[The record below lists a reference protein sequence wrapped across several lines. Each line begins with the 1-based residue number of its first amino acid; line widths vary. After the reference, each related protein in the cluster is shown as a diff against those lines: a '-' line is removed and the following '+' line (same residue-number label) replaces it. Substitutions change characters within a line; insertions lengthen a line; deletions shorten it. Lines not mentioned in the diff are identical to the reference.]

1 MMEHSIY
8 SILSPEGFASIL
20 YKDAKKSKEAAEVMK
35 ITSKELFALGVI
47 DRVIKEDIP
56 LTVDGM
62 DTVVEDLTS
71 NIDDFFEKYTSKS
84 KAEIA
89 EDRYNR
95 FRKF

>member
-1 MMEHSIY
+1 M
-8 SILSPEGFASIL
+8 